1 MEQRKYKPTTTKK
14 TLCVLLSLIMAFGT
28 FLSMTVDNI
37 LPSDIIDL
45 RNMIVA
51 EASTPTPKFYRYGE
65 LVGLYTT
72 DNSGPIKYSIND
84 NEHYTDYI
92 APFSITAFNSTTIYA
107 KIGENGDEVYKDYS
121 TTNKALGVYTES
133 ATDFDFSYNGIDF
146 GYTRTYNSADKDW
159 FESIHSKV
167 VKSVLKENYL
177 EVYLP
182 DGTMYPLIKTSQN
195 TYTDELTGNT
205 AVKTNNEYIFDDG
218 EYKYHFGFNNQAYL
232 AYLSGI
238 EDNNGNVLNLTR
250 TTNIE
255 EASISDGTRT
265 FALSVYHAVQA
276 TNDPDVNYY
285 SVKTITDPNN
295 NDIEYTTKWGR
306 YIQVKD
312 QAGVTL
318 GKYQYVSTAND
329 YTLTKSNDKTIEYY
343 TASDNVSNSVIGRL
357 KKITYDNGSWVQYT
371 YTDNDKTYTTLTS
384 SGETTC
390 TVYND
395 AFLPVSYTDEYGT
408 TTTYTYDNKFQ
419 VTQEVVENETTTYTY
434 DGSGHLLTMTVR
446 GVEENSDTTY
456 TYDNNGNVIHEQCDN
471 SHNYYTYDSNKNVLV
486 SATLKED
493 YEGEIPTAYDSS
505 LTCFD
510 TIVYTYDS
518 SGRVLTETNSNGES
532 SAYVYDS
539 VGNITQETVTTIENG
554 TPTTTVTNYTYDDL
568 GNLLTSQTGNENSSY
583 TYDAAGR
590 TLLANEGGDCTRT
603 LYDNQGRVVQ
613 EIGPEDYDSSLDG
626 LPTANTYSDSTAG
639 HTYVYDSTTGN
650 LTSETNRLG
659 VQTDYTYYSTGEKAT
674 EEFDIYKFCYNEK
687 GLTTEVYV
695 DDVNTVQY
703 NYDDDLTT
711 LLSTEYANGQKERYD
726 YDNDG
731 NLKYQYHNNNTT
743 PYLTYSYDEDGEL
756 EEKVNTDTGLRYEY
770 DGNDV
775 EVYKTSNNTLIHS
788 YSEEVTEADEE
799 NEIEARTDVTQ
810 SGFGTT
816 TTSALVGNSI
826 TYTRGN
832 TTLEY
837 SHTDNSDNQVTAD
850 AIKYNNDT
858 ALSNQYIYDNDGNLV
873 RQKNHQCLDNGQPL
887 TVNYRYDYD
896 SKDRI
901 VGKGYSG
908 IEYFNHYDSKGQLVR
923 EDYRLSGSDTY
934 TYTYDSRGNI
944 TSKKTYNY
952 TTGSLDNAT
961 PTNTKTFTY
970 ANSGWT
976 DRLTAVD
983 NDTLTYDS
991 VGNVLT
997 YGNRSFTW
1005 SAGRNLAQVT
1015 EGTDTYSYT
1024 YDENG
1029 IRTSKTVNG
1038 VTTQYNTK
1046 DGVIL
1051 AQSDGTNTLTF
1062 QYDTEGHPLGYT
1074 YNGTQYLYMVN
1085 VQGDV
1090 FGVANTDGM
1099 VIGAYDYDEWGNPT
1113 DSYTAENATTAEV
1126 AAFNA
1131 NPLRYRGYYYDQETG
1146 YYYLQ
1151 SRYYDPSICR
1161 FINSDLPEYAQEQ
1174 KTDYVGLNIF
1184 AYCCNDAVN
1193 NVDYV
1198 GYSKESKHKIN
1209 LYTIKKFYKET
1220 CVVKNNLCDYFYV
1233 NDSSLSILSDGASF
1247 IRAWNSSTKCD
1258 VAVVNCHGDYN
1269 AIGRISRNSV
1279 LKLKKKSIKVLILL
1293 SCNAAG
1299 MRDENDN
1306 DITFANIASAFA
1318 QLLKNTV
1325 VVASNGEVYSNH
1337 LVPRKSHA
1345 QHKFRSEKAW
1355 YIYKNNKC
1363 YSVKKDVRKVITMKK
1378 ILEYLVRVGFI
1389 KW

>member
-51 EASTPTPKFYRYGE
+51 NASTPAIKFYRYGE

-84 NEHYTDYI
+84 NKHYTDYI
-92 APFSITAFNSTTIYA
+92 APFSITAFNTTRIYA

-146 GYTRTYNSADKDW
+146 GYTRIYNSADNDW
-159 FESIHSKV
+159 FESIHSRI
-167 VKSVLKENYL
+167 VKTDNSYYK
-177 EVYLP
+177 VYLP
-182 DGTMYPLIKTSQN
+182 DGTEYPLVPAGNN
-195 TYTDELTGNT
+195 TYIDQLTGNT
-205 AVKTNNEYIFDDG
+205 LVKYSNEFVFDDG
-218 EYKYHFGFNNQAYL
+218 EHKYHFAYNYVTSL
-232 AYLSGI
+232 VYLSAI
-238 EDNNGNVLNLTR
+238 EDNNGNRLNLTR
-250 TTNIE
+250 SINSE
-255 EASISDGTRT
+255 QAAISDGTRT
-265 FALSVYHAVQA
+265 FALSGYHIIQDPSGAS
-276 TNDPDVNYY
+276 TNHY
-285 SVKTITDPNN
+285 SAKTITDPNG
-295 NDIEYTTKWGR
+295 NDIEYITRLSK
-306 YIQVKD
+306 YFQVKD

-318 GKYQYVSTAND
+318 GKYE
-329 YTLTKSNDKTIEYY
+329 YTYDEITNPNTKLSKSNDKSIEYY
-343 TASDNVSNSVIGRL
+343 TNGRL
-357 KKITYDNGSWVQYT
+357 KKITYANGSWIQYS
-371 YTDNDKTYTTLTS
+371 YDDVNKTFASVTS
-384 SGETTC
+384 AGEETS

-395 AFLPVSYTDEYGT
+395 AFLPVSYTDESGT
-408 TTTYTYDNKFQ
+408 ITTYTYNDKFQ
-419 VTQEVVENETTTYTY
+419 MTKEVVENEETKYTY
-434 DGSGHLLTMTVR
+434 DGSGHLQKMEVI
-446 GVEENSDTTY
+446 GGEDNSTTTY
-456 TYDNNGNVIHEQCDN
+456 TYDNNGNVIHEQCGDSN
-471 SHNYYTYDSNKNVLV
+471 SYYTYDSNKNVLV
-486 SATLKED
+486 SATLKEN

-532 SAYVYDS
+532 NSYVYDT
-539 VGNITQETVTTIENG
+539 VGNVTQESVTTVENG

-613 EIGPEDYDSSLDG
+613 EIGPEDYDSTLDG

-659 VQTDYTYYSTGEKAT
+659 VQTDYTYYSTGEKET

-695 DDVNTVQY
+695 DDVNTIKY
-703 NYDDDLTT
+703 NYDNQHNYRLT
-711 LLSTEYANGQKERYD
+711 STEYANGQTERYD
-726 YDNDG
+726 YDKDG
-731 NLKYQYHNNNTT
+731 HLKYQYHNNSNT
-743 PYLTYSYDEDGEL
+743 PYLTYSYDDDGEL

-775 EVYKTSNNTLIHS
+775 SVYKTSNNTLIHS

-810 SGFGTT
+810 SNFGTT

-837 SHTDNSDNQVTAD
+837 SYTDNSANQMTAD

-901 VGKGYSG
+901 TGKGYSG

-923 EDYRLSGSDTY
+923 EDYRLCSMETY
-934 TYTYDSRGNI
+934 KYSYDSRGNI
-944 TSKKTYNY
+944 TSKNTYNY

-961 PTNTKTFTY
+961 PTSTKTFTY

-976 DRLTAVD
+976 DKLTAVD
-983 NDTLTYDS
+983 NTSLTYDD

-997 YGNRSFTW
+997 YGNRNFTW
-1005 SAGRNLAQVT
+1005 SSGRNLAQVT

-1051 AQSDGTNTLTF
+1051 AQSDGTNIMTF
-1062 QYDTEGHPLGYT
+1062 QYDTSGQPLGFT
-1074 YNGTQYLYMVN
+1074 YNGTQYLYMVD
-1085 VQGDV
+1085 VQGNV
-1090 FGVANTDGM
+1090 FGVANTEGTA
-1099 VIGAYDYDEWGNPT
+1099 IGQYDYDEWGNPV
-1113 DSYTAENATTAEV
+1113 DSYTVDNATTAEV
-1126 AAFNA
+1126 TAFNA

-1161 FINSDLPEYAQEQ
+1161 FINADLPQ
-1174 KTDYVGLNIF
+1174 YVLILKGITSGINSF
-1184 AYCCNDAVN
+1184 SYCFN
-1193 NVDYV
+1193 NPVMFSDDM
-1198 GYSKESKHKIN
+1198 G
-1209 LYTIKKFYKET
+1209 T
-1220 CVVKNNLCDYFYV
+1220 
-1233 NDSSLSILSDGASF
+1233 SSLSGILQF
-1247 IRAWNSSTKCD
+1247 IVLNLKLVQISSPRKMYIEIRLSLNSSNYGQLKI
-1258 VAVVNCHGDYN
+1258 V
-1269 AIGRISRNSV
+1269 IG
-1279 LKLKKKSIKVLILL
+1279 K
-1293 SCNAAG
+1293 
-1299 MRDENDN
+1299 
-1306 DITFANIASAFA
+1306 
-1318 QLLKNTV
+1318 
-1325 VVASNGEVYSNH
+1325 
-1337 LVPRKSHA
+1337 
-1345 QHKFRSEKAW
+1345 
-1355 YIYKNNKC
+1355 IY
-1363 YSVKKDVRKVITMKK
+1363 
-1378 ILEYLVRVGFI
+1378 
-1389 KW
+1389 

>member
-51 EASTPTPKFYRYGE
+51 NASTPAIKFYRYGE

-72 DNSGPIKYSIND
+72 DNSGPIEYSVGDDENFI
-84 NEHYTDYI
+84 EYK
-92 APFSITAFNSTTIYA
+92 APFSITAFSSTTIYA
-107 KIGENGDEVYKDYS
+107 RISNSNDKVYKS
-121 TTNKALGVYTES
+121 FTTTNKALGVYTES
-133 ATDFDFSYNGIDF
+133 STDFDFSYNGIDF
-146 GYTRTYNSADKDW
+146 GYTRTYNSADNDW
-159 FESIHSKV
+159 FESVHSKV
-167 VKSVLKENYL
+167 VKSFSNDNYL

-182 DGTMYPLIKTSQN
+182 DGTMYPLIKTDQN
-195 TYTDELTGNT
+195 TYTDELNGNT
-205 AVKTNNEYIFDDG
+205 VTKTNNEYIFDDG
-218 EYKYHFGFNNQAYL
+218 EYKYHFRINNQPLVAF
-232 AYLSGI
+232 LSSI

-265 FALSVYHAVQA
+265 FALSGYHIIQDPSGAS
-276 TNDPDVNYY
+276 TNHY
-285 SVKTITDPNN
+285 SAKTITDPNG
-295 NDIEYTTKWGR
+295 NDIEYITRLGK
-306 YIQVKD
+306 YFQVKD

-318 GKYQYVSTAND
+318 GNYE
-329 YTLTKSNDKTIEYY
+329 YTYHETTNPNTKLSKSNDKSIEYY
-343 TASDNVSNSVIGRL
+343 TNGRL

-371 YTDNDKTYTTLTS
+371 YIDSKMKYTTLTS
-384 SGETTC
+384 SGEETS
-390 TVYND
+390 TVYNN
-395 AFLPVSYTDEYGT
+395 AFLPVSYTDEYG
-408 TTTYTYDNKFQ
+408 
-419 VTQEVVENETTTYTY
+419 ETTTYTY
-434 DGSGHLLTMTVR
+434 DDYWRVSTETVGTKTTEYHYDSDGNLTSYTTD
-446 GVEENSDTTY
+446 DTESNTSY
-456 TYDNNGNVIHEQCDN
+456 TYDSNNRVVREKVGNDYT
-471 SHNYYTYDSNKNVLV
+471 YYTYDSNGNVLV
-486 SATLKED
+486 SATLKEN

-539 VGNITQETVTTIENG
+539 VGNVTQETVTTIENS
-554 TPTTTVTNYTYDDL
+554 TPITKVTNYTYDDL

-613 EIGPEDYDSSLDG
+613 EIGPEDYDSTLDG

-659 VQTDYTYYSTGEKAT
+659 VQTDYTYYSTGEKET

-695 DDVNTVQY
+695 DDVNTIKY
-703 NYDDDLTT
+703 NYDNQHNYRLT
-711 LLSTEYANGQKERYD
+711 STEYANGQKERYD

-731 NLKYQYHNNNTT
+731 NLKYQYHNNDTT
-743 PYLTYSYDEDGEL
+743 PYLTYSYDDDGEL

-775 EVYKTSNNTLIHS
+775 SVYKTSNNTLIHS

-799 NEIEARTDVTQ
+799 NEIEARTDTTQ
-810 SGFGTT
+810 SNFGTT

-832 TTLEY
+832 NTLEY
-837 SHTDNSDNQVTAD
+837 SYTENSNNQMTAD

-901 VGKGYSG
+901 TGKGYSG
-908 IEYFNHYDSKGQLVR
+908 IEYFDHYDSKGQLVR
-923 EDYRLSGSDTY
+923 EDYRLCSMETY
-934 TYTYDSRGNI
+934 TYSYDSRGNI
-944 TSKKTYNY
+944 TSRKKYYY

-961 PTNTKTFTY
+961 PTSTKTFTY

-976 DRLTAVD
+976 DKLTAVD
-983 NDTLTYDS
+983 NTSLTYDD

-997 YGNRSFTW
+997 FGNRSFTW
-1005 SAGRNLAQVT
+1005 SSGRNLAQIT
-1015 EGTDTYSYT
+1015 EGDDTYSYT

-1051 AQSDGTNTLTF
+1051 AQSDGANIMTF
-1062 QYDTEGHPLGYT
+1062 QYDTSGQPLGFT
-1074 YNGTQYLYMVN
+1074 YNGTQYLYMVD
-1085 VQGDV
+1085 VQGNV
-1090 FGVANTDGM
+1090 FGVANTEGTA
-1099 VIGAYDYDEWGNPT
+1099 IGQYDYDEWGNPV
-1113 DSYTAENATTAEV
+1113 DSYTVDNATTAEV

-1161 FINSDLPEYAQEQ
+1161 FINSDVPEIAQESKDEEIGQ
-1174 KTDYVGLNIF
+1174 NLF
-1184 AYCCNDAVN
+1184 AYCCNEPVN
-1193 NVDYV
+1193 NVDFK
-1198 GYSKESKHKIN
+1198 GYSKSSNHKIN
-1209 LYTIKKFYKET
+1209 LFTIKSFYDET
-1220 CVVKNNLCDYFYV
+1220 RVVLNNLRDYFYV
-1233 NDSSLSILSDGASF
+1233 NASYLSFLNNGASF

-1258 VAVVNCHGDYN
+1258 VAVVNCHGGYN

-1279 LKLKKKSIKVLILL
+1279 LNLKKKSIKVLILL
-1293 SCNAAG
+1293 SCSAAG
-1299 MRDENDN
+1299 RRNENNN

-1318 QLLKNTV
+1318 QLLRDTI
-1325 VVASNGEVYSNH
+1325 VVASNGAVYSNH
-1337 LVPRKSHA
+1337 YVSPKLHL
-1345 QHKFRSEKAW
+1345 QHRFRSEKAW

-1378 ILEYLVRVGFI
+1378 ILDYLVSVGFI